1 MADVI
6 PIPKF
11 KPIVDVT
18 NHLRLI
24 SLTPALSKITEDFVV
39 GLYVGPVVMDVI
51 DLNHFGRIP
60 KSSTHHTLTSM
71 VHNWTKATD
80 STGAAVRVVLFD

>member
-1 MADVI
+1 M
-6 PIPKF
+6 
-11 KPIVDVT
+11 
-18 NHLRLI
+18 
-24 SLTPALSKITEDFVV
+24 V
-39 GLYVGPVVMDVI
+39 GLYVGPAVMDVI

-60 KSSTHHTLTSM
+60 KSSTLHTLTSM

>member
-1 MADVI
+1 M
-6 PIPKF
+6 PKF
-11 KPIVDVT
+11 KPIVDIT

-24 SLTPALSKITEDFVV
+24 SLTPVLSKITDDFVV
-39 GLYVGPVVMDVI
+39 GLFVGPAVMDVI
-51 DLNHFGRIP
+51 DPNHFGRIP
-60 KSSTHHTLTSM
+60 KSSTLHTLTSM